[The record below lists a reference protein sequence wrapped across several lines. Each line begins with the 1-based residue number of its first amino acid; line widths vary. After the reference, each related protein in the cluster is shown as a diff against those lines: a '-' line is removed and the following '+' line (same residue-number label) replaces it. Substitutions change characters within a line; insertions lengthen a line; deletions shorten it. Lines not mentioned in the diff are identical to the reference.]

1 MKMGTQTAH
10 LRAALSAT
18 HRDLTRAYAQFD
30 TVTAPELVDA
40 CVYEINA
47 VEARYNYLLRR
58 IKEEG
63 NE

>member
-1 MKMGTQTAH
+1 MKMGNRAAH
-10 LRAALSAT
+10 LRAALSAA
-18 HRDLTRAYAQFD
+18 HRDLTHAYAQFD
-30 TVTAPELVDA
+30 AVTAPELVDA